1 MDAVVLGPSGLRVS
15 RLCLGTATFGNRDWG
30 SDEAESRLILD
41 HYLEVGG
48 NFLDTANKYADGHS
62 EQTLGRLLRG
72 RRDRVVLATKY
83 TASMDDGDLNSSGNH
98 RKNLVASLEASL
110 RRLQTD
116 YVDILW
122 VHAWDGVTPIEEFMR
137 ALDDQ
142 VRAGKVGCV
151 GISNAPSWMMAWA
164 NATAALRG
172 WSPFVAVQSEYS
184 LLERGAE
191 RELLPMARYFGL
203 GYLAW
208 APIGQGRLTGKYS
221 GAGAGRA
228 DAGQRRLTPEE
239 ALMLPAQ
246 HQIVAENLAV
256 ARETGLP
263 PAAVAL
269 RWIMQRQPFV
279 IPVLGARSHGQFEAN
294 LACLDRALPAD
305 QMERLTAVSA
315 IDPGSPARFMRGG
328 PGRDFMWGKAGKVL
342 PRLAQA
348 REPWWEI
355 R

>member
-1 MDAVVLGPSGLRVS
+1 MDAAVLGPSGLRVS
-15 RLCLGTATFGNRDWG
+15 RLCLGTATFGNAHWG

-41 HYLEVGG
+41 HYLDIGG

-83 TASMDDGDLNSSGNH
+83 TASMDDRDLNSSGNH
-98 RKNLVASLEASL
+98 RKNLVASVEASL

-116 YVDILW
+116 SVDILW
-122 VHAWDGVTPIEEFMR
+122 VHAWDGVTPIEELMR

-172 WSPFVAVQSEYS
+172 WSPFVAVQSEYN

-221 GAGAGRA
+221 RA
-228 DAGQRRLTPEE
+228 SAAQADTGQQRLTPEE
-239 ALMLPAQ
+239 ALMSPAQ

-256 ARETGLP
+256 AQETGLQ

-269 RWIMQRQPFV
+269 RWIVQRQPFI
-279 IPVLGARSHGQFEAN
+279 IPVLGARSHEQFEAN
-294 LACLDRALPAD
+294 LACLDWALSAD

-315 IDPGSPARFMRGG
+315 IDPGSPTRFMRGG
-328 PGRDFMWGKAGKVL
+328 PGRDFMWGKAGTVL
-342 PRLAQA
+342 PRPAQA
-348 REPWWEI
+348 GEPWWEI